1 MSESLSIKSDK
12 VLSIFKKLSKNDEFE
27 VMFNNYKETNT
38 LSIIDFYRVLKY
50 IKNNEKSNKV
60 NKTVELDII
69 YSASYEKNTST
80 SYRISITS
88 MKKINEI
95 ISLVKNKSNAMIFSL
110 LVSQFLDDEDIIL
123 IEKVKNKDDIVDLDD
138 YDIRVRKSSENL
150 VENPNVIDK
159 LKNLTYQDNQ
169 KILFRFKQRVS
180 MKYNNLPNL
189 NLDCTIIQC
198 SDVIN
203 NINTKSK
210 CYEVELDYNFKND
223 KDIDIINNITIEI
236 KKVLED
242 TDNLLS
248 NSQKEKVIKKYKELV
263 YGGNVDKY
271 NGLYCMH
278 PVSIDIKPLLDI
290 IPNRYATSDKADGE
304 NSVLYINDDTY
315 LIDCNLRVSKID
327 IDLGKNKKSLSNS
340 LIEGELIKVGNKK
353 IFMGYDC
360 LYYKNKDV
368 RIEISFEKRMSYLI
382 ELLKEINHN
391 KFYEYKKYKESYN
404 LVKILSHYQ
413 NEIKNHYQV
422 LNKELE
428 NNKLDMLL
436 CPKLFIYPF
445 GGESSEVYAYAYLI
459 YNSLTTNQEI
469 KCPYELDGI
478 IFAGLTQKY
487 TRDVR
492 EQKYPIYKYKP
503 PLNNSIDFYIRF
515 KRNKEDG
522 NFMEIFDNSIEGL
535 SGTYRVVELMVGEGV
550 GGTEVPVP
558 FMKEAENNEA
568 YLAIDNGYVKD
579 IEGNIV
585 QSDTVIEMTY
595 NFDSKLPH
603 KYRWMVLR
611 TRWDKTESVRRFN
624 KKYGNYKDV
633 AMRTW
638 ATMKQAVTIDEI
650 KNLANP
656 NNYITQ
662 KSLLEKKLEASDI
675 VISSAQDRYYQKQS
689 NLAKIMRQYANW
701 VKSILIYT
709 YCAPGIVNKEGKVM
723 RKNVLDVGCGRG
735 GDILKFYHARV
746 RELVG
751 VDQSYDD
758 IYSSFDSAIRRYKE
772 QKSKFPD
779 FPNMKFVQADAS
791 VPFNA
796 EAQKAKI
803 SNYSQESYNNI
814 NNIVKKDYFDVINS
828 SFAIHYL
835 FRDKT
840 SVMNLIENFKNHLKK
855 DGYILLTLFD
865 PKLVMKKL
873 DNKDSYVSYYTDE
886 EGKKNVF
893 YQINKK
899 FEGELTDKPG
909 NKIDVHMSWVSMEGV
924 FIEEYLVTERLMI
937 DTLKQADCRLV
948 DTDSLKNLY
957 YLNNDYFTRVINY
970 EENPKNKQF
979 YEKIAEFFTELKGV
993 DKESKEWI
1001 FLFRYYIFQKN

>member
-1 MSESLSIKSDK
+1 MAESLTIKSNK
-12 VLSIFKKLSKNDEFE
+12 VLAIFKKLSKNDEFE
-27 VMFNNYKETNT
+27 IMFNNYKNTNT
-38 LSIIDFYRVLKY
+38 LSIIDFYRVLQY
-50 IKNNEKSNKV
+50 VKNNENTNKI
-60 NKTVELDII
+60 NKTIELDII
-69 YSASYEKNTST
+69 YTASYEKNIST
-80 SYRISITS
+80 MYRISIS
-88 MKKINEI
+88 NMKKINEI
-95 ISLVKNKSNAMIFSL
+95 IKLVKNKSNAMIFSL
-110 LVSQFLDDEDIIL
+110 LVAQFLDDEDIVL
-123 IEKVKNKDDIVDLDD
+123 IEKVKNKDHIIDIDE
-138 YDIRVRKSSENL
+138 YDIRVRKSSETL
-150 VENPNVIDK
+150 VENPNIIDK
-159 LKNLTYQDNQ
+159 LKNLNYQDNQ
-169 KILFRFKQRVS
+169 KIIFRFKQRVS
-180 MKYNNLPNL
+180 MKYNNNPNL
-189 NLDCTIIQC
+189 VLDCTIIQT
-198 SDVIN
+198 SDIIN
-203 NINTKSK
+203 IINTKPKS
-210 CYEVELDYNFKND
+210 YEVELDYSYKSD
-223 KDIDIINNITIEI
+223 KDLDFINDITVEI

-242 TDNLLS
+242 TENLLS
-248 NSQKEKVIKKYKELV
+248 NSEKESIIKKYKSLV
-263 YGGNVDKY
+263 YGGDVDKY
-271 NGLYCMH
+271 TGLYSMH
-278 PVSIDIKPLLDI
+278 PISIDIKPLLDT
-290 IPNRYATSDKADGE
+290 IPNRYATTDKADGE
-304 NSVLYINDDTY
+304 NTVLFISDGYY
-315 LIDCNLRVSKID
+315 LINSNLVVSKID
-327 IDLGKNKKSLSNS
+327 INKNKKELNNS

-368 RIEISFEKRMSYLI
+368 RIEISFEKRMTYLMD
-382 ELLKEINHN
+382 LLKDINHN

-428 NNKLDMLL
+428 KNKTIL
-436 CPKLFIYPF
+436 CPKLFIYPL
-445 GGESSEVYAYAYLI
+445 GGENSEVFAYAYLI

-478 IFAGLTQKY
+478 IFTGLTQKY

-503 PLNNSIDFYIRF
+503 PLNNSIDFYVRF
-515 KRNKEDG
+515 KKNKEDG
-522 NFMEIFDNSIEGL
+522 NYMEIFDNSIEGL
-535 SGTYRVVELMVGEGV
+535 SGTYRVVELMVGEGM
-550 GGTEVPVP
+550 GGTEVPIP
-558 FMKEAENNEA
+558 FMKEAENSEA
-568 YLAIDNGYVKD
+568 YLAVDNGYVKD
-579 IEGNIV
+579 IEGKIV
-585 QSDTVIEMTY
+585 QSDTVVEMTY
-595 NFDSKLPH
+595 NFESKLPH
-603 KYRWMVLR
+603 KYRWIVLR
-611 TRWDKTESVRRFN
+611 TRWDKTESVRRFK

-638 ATMKQAVTIDEI
+638 GTMKQAVTIDEL

-656 NNYITQ
+656 NNYSTQ
-662 KSLLEKKLEASDI
+662 KNLLEKKLENSNI
-675 VISSAQDRYYQKQS
+675 IISTAQDRYYQKQS

-709 YCAPGIVNKEGKVM
+709 YCAPSVVNKEGKVL
-723 RKNVLDVGCGRG
+723 RKNVLDIGCGRG

-758 IYSSFDSAIRRYKE
+758 IYSSFESAVKRYKDH
-772 QKSKFPD
+772 KSKFPD
-779 FPNMKFVQADAS
+779 FPNMKFIQADAS

-796 EAQKAKI
+796 ESQKAKI
-803 SNYSQESYNNI
+803 SNYSQESYESI
-814 NNIVKKDYFDVINS
+814 NKIVKKEYFDVINS

-840 SVMNLIENFKNHLKK
+840 SVLNLVENLKNHLKK
-855 DGYILLTLFD
+855 DGFILLTLFD

-899 FEGELTDKPG
+899 FEGDLTDKAG

-924 FIEEYLVTERLMI
+924 FIEEYLVSEKLMVE
-937 DTLKQADCRLV
+937 TMKQAECRLV

-979 YEKIAEFFTELKGV
+979 YEKIAEFFKELKGV

-1001 FLFRYYIFQKN
+1001 FLFKYYIFQKN